1 MTTLQKRMNEEAIR
15 SHSSGQFPQSS
26 SVGIVIPTYNA
37 SKALIETLEEIKN
50 VLPLAMIFG
59 IDDKSKDATVEI
71 FERYG
76 AIVPFRFKRQ
86 GYGKSLV
93 EGLTKAY
100 YEYGCN
106 CVIEM
111 DADHPTSPLPKFIE
125 TIQSDKFDIVIGIES
140 TKRSSRSVAMF
151 LVKRF
156 LGLKKFKHPT
166 CGYIAFNTFAL
177 KEIFETKPRIKC
189 NNDFV
194 HIEILYKVYRRHLRF
209 GELEFNGEEHEKHKM
224 SMKRVYKWLWSFSI
238 LFIKRVTWHIWI
250 DLKDKIF
257 RSR

>member
-93 EGLTKAY
+93 EGLTKA
-100 YEYGCN
+100 
-106 CVIEM
+106 
-111 DADHPTSPLPKFIE
+111 
-125 TIQSDKFDIVIGIES
+125 
-140 TKRSSRSVAMF
+140 
-151 LVKRF
+151 
-156 LGLKKFKHPT
+156 
-166 CGYIAFNTFAL
+166 
-177 KEIFETKPRIKC
+177 
-189 NNDFV
+189 
-194 HIEILYKVYRRHLRF
+194 
-209 GELEFNGEEHEKHKM
+209 
-224 SMKRVYKWLWSFSI
+224 
-238 LFIKRVTWHIWI
+238 
-250 DLKDKIF
+250 
-257 RSR
+257 